1 MPQLILWE
9 LTQAYIRYHIKRESM
24 FQVFFIFSR
33 DAGRNPKKKTDRQ
46 RRVMWKEDEER
57 I

>member
-9 LTQAYIRYHIKRESM
+9 LTQAYIRYHIKRENM

-33 DAGRNPKKKTDRQ
+33 DTGRNPKKKTDRQ